1 MKAFGRTLLARVDER
16 LEDILAEATTA
27 ATEEGRPELLAR
39 LLPLQPAAPFP
50 AGAVE
55 TAMTRRPESR
65 AVLLGAVEATAVAL
79 CARLKV
85 EADCGTTRA
94 NLRELLARGWISSWE
109 TVKGAWLAGLPDRG
123 AWVNPGGPPVRLS
136 SGPYLFL
143 HVEAGSPQRNA
154 IRN

>member
-1 MKAFGRTLLARVDER
+1 MTAFGRTLHARIDER
-16 LEDILAEATTA
+16 LDDMLDNAISA

-50 AGAVE
+50 AGAVD

-109 TVKGAWLAGLPDRG
+109 TVKGACDLRAAGLRPRTATTTRRRLVG
-123 AWVNPGGPPVRLS
+123 ARSARAAPEVVSCRRPRRV
-136 SGPYLFL
+136 
-143 HVEAGSPQRNA
+143 
-154 IRN
+154 